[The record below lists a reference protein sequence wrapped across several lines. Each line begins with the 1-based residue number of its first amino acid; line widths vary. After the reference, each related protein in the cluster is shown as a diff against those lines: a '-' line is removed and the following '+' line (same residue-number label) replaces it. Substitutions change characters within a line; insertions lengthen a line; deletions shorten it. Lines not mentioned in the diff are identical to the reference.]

1 MFDVEL
7 KEWGNSYGI
16 RISKAQA
23 RQLGLKKG
31 DTMNVD
37 LIKKD
42 IRAEGFGIFKG
53 APSFER
59 DKDDDIR
66 EY

>member
-16 RISKAQA
+16 RISKVQA
-23 RQLGLKKG
+23 RRLGLKKG

-37 LIKKD
+37 LVKKD
-42 IRAEGFGIFKG
+42 PAADGFGIFKG
-53 APSFER
+53 APPFER
-59 DKDDDIR
+59 DEYDDTR